1 MNDSEVPSSF
11 YFSLFILFFWGGEGW
26 NGYEKLEF
34 SLSTFPTS
42 RYVEVHQTPKKCP
55 GQDAETLLHFASCFV
70 NSPGW
75 VKGSGILFFSW
86 LISGKKKTWNNWG
99 IQSSIYTRFITIFPN
114 WSLYS
119 PGGSLFQDIAKSN
132 FRAENIKHKSSKTHV
147 AAQVSLLEKYILFWI
162 SKKNVPLFSK

>member
-1 MNDSEVPSSF
+1 MDEGLWSSKF
-11 YFSLFILFFWGGEGW
+11 LLLFTVHTFFWGGGGVEWIWKTGI
-26 NGYEKLEF
+26 
-34 SLSTFPTS
+34 LSGPTFPTS
-42 RYVEVHQTPKKCP
+42 RWLPHETPKKCP

-86 LISGKKKTWNNWG
+86 LISGKKNMKQLGG

-119 PGGSLFQDIAKSN
+119 PGGSLFEDIAKS
-132 FRAENIKHKSSKTHV
+132 KVSGPKSSATKVQKHMS
-147 AAQVSLLEKYILFWI
+147 QRRYHF
-162 SKKNVPLFSK
+162 